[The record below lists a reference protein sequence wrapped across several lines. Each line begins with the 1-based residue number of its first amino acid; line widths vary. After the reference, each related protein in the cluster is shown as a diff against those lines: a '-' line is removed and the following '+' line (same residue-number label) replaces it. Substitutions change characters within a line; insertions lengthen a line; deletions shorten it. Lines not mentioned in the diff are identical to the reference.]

1 MNPLDTRNR
10 RPFRLGVWMIAAL
23 LLLGVGCHAL
33 SKAEREMLQQSPE
46 ALCKGVIKTY
56 NSQDLKAFIDL
67 CLPYSDL
74 KQMMQTADL
83 PATAKRESLSKIGAG
98 GYTKSIQDSLSH
110 VLVQDSLQWGGA
122 SFEQFLATR
131 KPVEVAP
138 GYKMHLGNLILSQ
151 GGRKW
156 TQQITL
162 VEVGKGRYFMGGF
175 SPFSRSKP

>member
-1 MNPLDTRNR
+1 MNALDTRNR
-10 RPFRLGVWMIAAL
+10 RPFRLGVWMIATL
-23 LLLGVGCHAL
+23 LLLGIGCHAL

-46 ALCKGVIKTY
+46 ALCKGIVKTY
-56 NSQDLKAFIDL
+56 NAKDLDAFTDL

-74 KQMMQTADL
+74 KTMLSTADL
-83 PATAKRESLSKIGAG
+83 PATAKRESISKM

-110 VLVQDSLQWGGA
+110 VLVEDSLQWGGA

-131 KPVEVAP
+131 KLVEVAP